1 MAYIKSDT
9 EKDLI
14 LRNDKN
20 KLQKQIKEKQK
31 SLGLRGMIPQNN
43 QNQYTQ
49 LNDINNEQNH
59 IRETMTKAK
68 EQRIKRMEEQRK
80 ANRKSYRENLKVYLQ
95 RKEDDLKRSFNNR
108 RITYRDKDFSLYEDT
123 IKMTSSLV
131 LLKQIKKDNI
141 GGIALIS
148 DFKDKDSQ
156 FKVISFS
163 DDCNDIEKGDTVM
176 IVPYCGI
183 EIISQQNIYRIVV
196 VQDILL
202 KVD

>member
-14 LRNDKN
+14 LRNDKD

-80 ANRKSYRENLKVYLQ
+80 ANRKSYHENLRVYLQ
-95 RKEDDLKRSFNNR
+95 RKEGDLKRSFDSR
-108 RITYRDKDFSLYEDT
+108 RIIYRDKDFSLYEDT

-141 GGIALIS
+141 GGVALPS
-148 DFKDKDSQ
+148 NFKDKQ
-156 FKVISFS
+156 AKFKVISFS